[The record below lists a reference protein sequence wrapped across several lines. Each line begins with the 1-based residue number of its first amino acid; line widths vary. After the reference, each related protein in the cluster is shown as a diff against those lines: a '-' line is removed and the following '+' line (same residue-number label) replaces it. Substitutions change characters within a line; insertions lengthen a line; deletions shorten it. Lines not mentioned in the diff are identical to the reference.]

1 MLLRATLLATLAALA
16 LTPAP
21 ASAQA
26 PAVAQGPTIG
36 QLEIRAYQP
45 IPKVKTAVQLSSD
58 THLSRE
64 LRRLVMIRIARRG
77 NDVGFSGGNV
87 MRMDVSFRD
96 FGLEPPSGP
105 PTSRTYDSATPR
117 AEPPRPSAP
126 TIPRSTQPVP
136 PGTTLRITLTLYSL
150 DGGRVLWQATAA
162 CRTGDAQAL
171 RTGELMIEAIFEDA
185 DRSRIADAGCPL

>member
-1 MLLRATLLATLAALA
+1 VFVGAILLTALATLALTSAA
-16 LTPAP
+16 QAQVPGVAQTPAL
-21 ASAQA
+21 
-26 PAVAQGPTIG
+26 G
-36 QLEIRAYQP
+36 QLEVRAYQA

-77 NDVGFSGGNV
+77 NDVGFSGGNI

-96 FGLEPPSGP
+96 FGLEPATRGSAAGP
-105 PTSRTYDSATPR
+105 PGT
-117 AEPPRPSAP
+117 
-126 TIPRSTQPVP
+126 
-136 PGTTLRITLTLYSL
+136 TTLRITLTLYSL

-162 CRTGDAQAL
+162 CRTGDAQAF
-171 RTGELMIEAIFEDA
+171 RAGELMIEAIFEDA